1 MNLDEKISY
10 MEEVVK
16 FYEQLVSN
24 EPNLKR
30 KEILIKNKV
39 ELEKCLSKFWEEK
52 IAKDWE

>member
-1 MNLDEKISY
+1 MNLEDKISY

-39 ELEKCLSKFWEEK
+39 ELEKCLMKFWAEK

>member
-1 MNLDEKISY
+1 MNLEDKISY

-24 EPNLKR
+24 EPNLKL
-30 KEILIKNKV
+30 KEVLIKNKV
-39 ELEKCLSKFWEEK
+39 ELEKCLMKFWAEK

>member
-1 MNLDEKISY
+1 MNLDGKISY

-30 KEILIKNKV
+30 KKILLDNKI
-39 ELEKCLSKFWEEK
+39 ELEKCLLKFWKEK
-52 IAKDWE
+52 IENKWE

>member
-1 MNLDEKISY
+1 MNLEEKISY

-16 FYEQLVSN
+16 FYEQLVGN

-39 ELEKCLSKFWEEK
+39 ELERCLMKFWEEK
-52 IAKDWE
+52 IAKEWE